1 MQTWLELCQGMVH
14 GFLVLR
20 SLENARF
27 TQNEPVTL
35 DQQVAVPLH
44 IRGEGILSS
53 MCVPCAQEITSL
65 FAKKGTLT
73 NCIFG
78 I

>member
-1 MQTWLELCQGMVH
+1 MVN

-20 SLENARF
+20 SPKNATF
-27 TQNEPVTL
+27 TQSEPVTL
-35 DQQVAVPLH
+35 DQQVAVLLH

-53 MCVPCAQEITSL
+53 MCVPCAQEKMSL
-65 FAKKGTLT
+65 FAEKGTLIKR
-73 NCIFG
+73 IFG